1 MNLTNMLLVTSDYLD
16 DPGNSRHSVDA
27 KTRHI
32 NAAQQDIKRY
42 IEDGNENF
50 FVDSTTTTVVAG
62 DADYEFELPLAFGK
76 LIAVENTSEGVPV
89 PAIPTTFQDRHD
101 SIRIDKRF
109 LANGVTYTGGYYL
122 KHDFDS
128 SLWKICF
135 TSPDSGYT
143 ATITYNS
150 DLPDLAGG
158 GTVSK
163 IPSTFHDL
171 ICLFAAMR
179 GYAIEQQKFPEGLE
193 TLRQEQLIQLRNFV
207 ETFGRHGPRYVNVQ
221 E

>member
-1 MNLTNMLLVTSDYLD
+1 MIKLGLDLDNTVIIYNKLFYNLALEKGLIDKNIEANKTSVRNHLRSI
-16 DPGNSRHSVDA
+16 G
-27 KTRHI
+27 
-32 NAAQQDIKRY
+32 
-42 IEDGNENF
+42 
-50 FVDSTTTTVVAG
+50 
-62 DADYEFELPLAFGK
+62 ADHEFTLPLEFGK

-158 GTVSK
+158 STVSK

-193 TLRQEQLIQLRNFV
+193 TLRQEQLLQLRNYV
-207 ETFGRHGPRYVNVQ
+207 ETFGRHGPGYVNVQ